1 MKKIRLLNNPENAL
15 IYGYLIG
22 VNEDYGY
29 GIMDKFTKGKGK
41 DRGINKEIWDKI
53 EGYSF
58 LKYPGKINEILN
70 ELEENNIILFS
81 KEVKVKGKIRKYY
94 KPNVEV
100 FIISDFIEQYF
111 SKTSEWTKTKLN
123 DYLFR
128 FKISKKIAISDL
140 NQWLKYDYFMLINHV
155 FAILKKMREKG
166 NLSPSEMLETGNLL
180 KYFSK
185 LRNWIII
192 SYYREDIDDF
202 LSKFDFT

>member
-1 MKKIRLLNNPENAL
+1 MKKIRLLNNTENAL